1 MSFDVGIG
9 KCRSVSGDRVDVWVD
24 SSVVNKIV
32 PDAKW
37 QKAGVS
43 VLRVSRGLCSTQR
56 PVEADEEVFL
66 SSERVGAKSTG
77 LIDYLGSGEF
87 VRVGLAALVPA
98 LDERTYP
105 ASSRK
110 PGWR

>member
-1 MSFDVGIG
+1 MSSDGGIG
-9 KCRSVSGDRVDVWVD
+9 KCRSVCGDRVDVWVD

-43 VLRVSRGLCSTQR
+43 VLRVPLALCSTQR

-77 LIDYLGSGEF
+77 LIDYLGSGDF
-87 VRVGLAALVPA
+87 VRVGLAVLVPS
-98 LDERTYP
+98 LDERARPTTT
-105 ASSRK
+105 RK